1 MDRKKSM
8 EKKSND
14 YILAK
19 YDVSGIQSY
28 IFATNRLRENAGAS
42 YQVTRI
48 LEEFLPEA
56 MKGVLSDNGEV
67 KTVIT
72 KWDRQDSLSL
82 PEDEGIQAEIVYIG
96 GGNAV
101 VLYRTKEQYIKV
113 GQNLGR
119 KVAENCQGLYL
130 AAACIDTKLID
141 FRSDMKRLDDRLAE
155 YKQKM
160 VRQPVMALF
169 PVVERDHLSHHP
181 ITHSIRYEK
190 VDKVSIDYLTEIQY
204 QKRYAYEQIQ
214 TWRYE
219 QIHGSQK
226 ARSENVGDQ
235 KERGQVG
242 DSSSYGFKWLYPEIG
257 EGAEYAYPEEAEML
271 CRKTGEDSYVAVV
284 HIDGNGMGAQVKEI
298 MDTHMEYKK
307 GVPLLRKKSKEIAM
321 LFGKTYEEVL
331 RKLWVHQNELV
342 KESED
347 GEKIL
352 PLRPILL
359 DGDDFTFI
367 CTADLAIPIAA
378 GFMGQLS
385 LLQKE
390 KSKKITACAGIA
402 FVHSHFPFYEAYKI
416 AEESCSR
423 AKKKWY
429 GEKQLRKERG
439 NSEDP
444 EEGYLDF
451 EVIKGSEI
459 GAFQGD
465 EEWQA
470 RPYAVREQI
479 KEEEPGSLS
488 ILYEVLKK
496 MEDWPSNRL
505 HKIYHAMQRGEVEV
519 DNLQREYQSRGY
531 HIEKLAGNLN
541 WQESP
546 LFDALE
552 VRGMCRLDILKEFL
566 NIQEEVSR

>member
-1 MDRKKSM
+1 MIENKERGRKRNMD
-8 EKKSND
+8 KKSND

-56 MKGVLSDNGEV
+56 MEGALSDKGEV

-72 KWDRQDSLSL
+72 KWDSQDSLSL
-82 PEDEGIQAEIVYIG
+82 PEDDGIQAEIVYIG

-113 GQNLGR
+113 GQRLGR

-130 AAACIDTKLID
+130 AATCIDTKLID
-141 FRSDMKRLDDRLAE
+141 FRSDVKRLDDSLAE

-160 VRQPVMALF
+160 VRQPVLALF
-169 PVVERDHLSHHP
+169 PVVERDNSSHHP
-181 ITHSIRYEK
+181 ITHSICHVKEDR
-190 VDKVSIDYLTEIQY
+190 VSIEYLTEIQY
-204 QKRYAYEQIQ
+204 QKWNA
-214 TWRYE
+214 YE
-219 QIHGSQK
+219 QIHGVQK
-226 ARSENVGDQ
+226 GGEQ
-235 KERGQVG
+235 EG
-242 DSSSYGFKWLYPEIG
+242 DSSSYGSKWLYPEIG
-257 EGAEYAYPEEAEML
+257 EGAEYVYPEEADML
-271 CRKTGEDSYVAVV
+271 CRKTGEDSYIAVV

-298 MDTHMEYKK
+298 MDMHTEYKE

-331 RKLWVHQNELV
+331 RKLWGHQNELM
-342 KESED
+342 KENEE

-352 PLRPILL
+352 PMRPILL

-378 GFMGQLS
+378 GFMEQLS

-390 KSKKITACAGIA
+390 KAKKITACAGIA

-429 GEKQLRKERG
+429 SESG
-439 NSEDP
+439 NP
-444 EEGYLDF
+444 EAGYLDF
-451 EVIKGSEI
+451 EVIKESQI
-459 GAFQGD
+459 GAFQGN

-470 RPYAVREQI
+470 RPYAVGGQI
-479 KEEEPGSLS
+479 KEAAPGSLNV
-488 ILYEVLKK
+488 LYAVLKR
-496 MEDWPSNRL
+496 MEDWPANRL
-505 HKIYHAMQRGEVEV
+505 HKIYHAIQRGKEEV
-519 DNLQREYQSRGY
+519 DNLQREYLSRGY
-531 HIEKLAGNLN
+531 HIEKPAGNLN
-541 WQESP
+541 LQESP

>member
-28 IFATNRLRENAGAS
+28 IFATDRLRENAGAS

-190 VDKVSIDYLTEIQY
+190 VDKVSIDYLTEIIY
-204 QKRYAYEQIQ
+204 VFLTI
-214 TWRYE
+214 
-219 QIHGSQK
+219 
-226 ARSENVGDQ
+226 
-235 KERGQVG
+235 
-242 DSSSYGFKWLYPEIG
+242 FLY
-257 EGAEYAYPEEAEML
+257 
-271 CRKTGEDSYVAVV
+271 
-284 HIDGNGMGAQVKEI
+284 
-298 MDTHMEYKK
+298 
-307 GVPLLRKKSKEIAM
+307 LLKC
-321 LFGKTYEEVL
+321 
-331 RKLWVHQNELV
+331 
-342 KESED
+342 
-347 GEKIL
+347 
-352 PLRPILL
+352 P
-359 DGDDFTFI
+359 
-367 CTADLAIPIAA
+367 
-378 GFMGQLS
+378 
-385 LLQKE
+385 
-390 KSKKITACAGIA
+390 
-402 FVHSHFPFYEAYKI
+402 
-416 AEESCSR
+416 
-423 AKKKWY
+423 
-429 GEKQLRKERG
+429 
-439 NSEDP
+439 
-444 EEGYLDF
+444 
-451 EVIKGSEI
+451 
-459 GAFQGD
+459 
-465 EEWQA
+465 
-470 RPYAVREQI
+470 
-479 KEEEPGSLS
+479 
-488 ILYEVLKK
+488 
-496 MEDWPSNRL
+496 
-505 HKIYHAMQRGEVEV
+505 
-519 DNLQREYQSRGY
+519 
-531 HIEKLAGNLN
+531 
-541 WQESP
+541 
-546 LFDALE
+546 
-552 VRGMCRLDILKEFL
+552 
-566 NIQEEVSR
+566 